1 MTYNPGQES
10 VQVGVVS
17 WGWGCALQAFPGV
30 YSRVSTQIDW
40 IRSTVCEK
48 TGDLCPEPT
57 TNPPSPEP
65 TTNPPSPGP
74 TVIGSKS
81 HKAHKSQ
88 KGDSTSKASKS
99 KATKMCVGV
108 LCDRKRIR
116 EHAKRPATDA
126 TNKHD
131 ATTTK
136 ASSLSTAEFIK
147 KSTMSIKYEDGM

>member
-1 MTYNPGQES
+1 MTYNLGQEP

-17 WGWGCALQAFPGV
+17 WGFGCAQPEHPGV

-81 HKAHKSQ
+81 NKAHKSQ

-99 KATKMCVGV
+99 KATKMCDGV

-116 EHAKRPATDA
+116 EHAKRPATGA
-126 TNKHD
+126 TNQD
-131 ATTTK
+131 ATTSK

>member
-1 MTYNPGQES
+1 MTYNVGQELES
-10 VQVGVVS
+10 IQVGVVS
-17 WGWGCALQAFPGV
+17 WGFGCADPKYPGV

-48 TGDLCPEPT
+48 TGDLCPEI
-57 TNPPSPEP
+57 

-74 TVIGSKS
+74 TIGSKS

-88 KGDSTSKASKS
+88 KGESTTKASKS
-99 KATKMCVGV
+99 KASKMCVGV

-116 EHAKRPATDA
+116 EHANRPAA
-126 TNKHD
+126 
-131 ATTTK
+131 
-136 ASSLSTAEFIK
+136 LSAAEFIK

>member
-1 MTYNPGQES
+1 MTYNRGQELES

-17 WGWGCALQAFPGV
+17 WGWGCARQAFPGV

-57 TNPPSPEP
+57 TNPPSP
-65 TTNPPSPGP
+65 GP

-99 KATKMCVGV
+99 KGTKMCVGV

-116 EHAKRPATDA
+116 EHAKRPDTGAT
-126 TNKHD
+126 KHD

-136 ASSLSTAEFIK
+136 VSSLSTAEFIK

>member
-1 MTYNPGQES
+1 MTYNLGQEP

-17 WGWGCALQAFPGV
+17 WGFGCAQPEYPGV

-57 TNPPSPEP
+57 TNPPSPW
-65 TTNPPSPGP
+65 P

-88 KGDSTSKASKS
+88 KGESTTKASKS
-99 KATKMCVGV
+99 KAAKICVGV

-116 EHAKRPATDA
+116 EHAKHPATDA
-126 TNKHD
+126 TKHD

-136 ASSLSTAEFIK
+136 VSSLSTAEFIK